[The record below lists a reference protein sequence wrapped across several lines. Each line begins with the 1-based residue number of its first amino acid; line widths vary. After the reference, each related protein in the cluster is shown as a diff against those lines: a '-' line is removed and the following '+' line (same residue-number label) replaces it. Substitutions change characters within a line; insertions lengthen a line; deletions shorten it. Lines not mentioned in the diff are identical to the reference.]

1 MKKFALSLILLTTL
15 GAGAASAAELCQVPE
30 AEWQPKEALEQK
42 LQADGWSIKKVKIDE
57 GCYEVYGTNATG
69 EKQEVYFNPKTFD
82 VVKAD

>member
-42 LQADGWSIKKVKIDE
+42 LQADGWTIKKVKIDE
-57 GCYEVYGTNATG
+57 GCYEVYGTNAKG